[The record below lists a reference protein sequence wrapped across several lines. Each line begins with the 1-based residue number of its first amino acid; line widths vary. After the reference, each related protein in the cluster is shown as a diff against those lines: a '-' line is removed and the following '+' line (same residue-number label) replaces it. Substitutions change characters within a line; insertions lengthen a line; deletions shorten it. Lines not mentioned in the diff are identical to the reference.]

1 MRALTHGDAVVDV
14 AVEVAAAV
22 ATEAVG
28 ATTMTAPLMPQAG
41 TVTETT
47 SRLKSNR
54 QLLVTLVLAAAPA
67 AGDAWDRAWDAD
79 SMGNKL

>member
-1 MRALTHGDAVVDV
+1 MRALTHGDAVVGV

-28 ATTMTAPLMPQAG
+28 VTTMTALSMPLAG
-41 TVTETT
+41 MVMQTM
-47 SRLKSNR
+47 SSLKSNR
-54 QLLVTLVLAAAPA
+54 QLPVTLVLAVVPA
-67 AGDAWDRAWDAD
+67 AGGAWDRAWDAD

>member
-1 MRALTHGDAVVDV
+1 MRALTHGDAVVGV

-28 ATTMTAPLMPQAG
+28 AITMTAPLMPLAG

-47 SRLKSNR
+47 SNLKSNR